1 MSLLLLKIFDLK
13 GMKSHF
19 LILFVFILMGCA
31 KEEDS
36 YVPKPRG
43 FNRINLPAVSYQK
56 LKGDYPYEFEYSTS
70 ALIQPDTFGLAE
82 PYWIIIY
89 YPSLEA
95 RIQLTYKNFGGDLQ
109 RLQAHTLDAFRLAD
123 KHLIR
128 ATGKTEKIQAFKNG
142 KKAVIIELEGEVP
155 SHYQFYTTDTTKHF
169 LRGAV
174 YLMEVSKNDSLQPVI
189 DFLKKDTQH
198 LLHTLR
204 WKK

>member
-1 MSLLLLKIFDLK
+1 MKWYFLVLFGIFL
-13 GMKSHF
+13 
-19 LILFVFILMGCA
+19 VGCGN
-31 KEEDS
+31 EES
-36 YVPKPRG
+36 AYAPKPRG
-43 FNRINLPAVSYQK
+43 FNRIDLPATSYQK
-56 LKGDYPYEFEYSTS
+56 LKGDYPYEFEYSAS

-95 RIQLTYKNFGGDLQ
+95 RIQLTYKNFGGDLSK
-109 RLQAHTLDAFRLAD
+109 LQAHTLDAFRLAD

-128 ATGKTEKIQAFKNG
+128 ATGKTEKIQTFKNG
-142 KKAVIIELEGEVP
+142 KSAVIIELEGEVP

-174 YLMEVSKNDSLQPVI
+174 YLMEVSKNDSLQPII

-198 LLHTLR
+198 LLQTLR

>member
-1 MSLLLLKIFDLK
+1 
-13 GMKSHF
+13 MKWF
-19 LILFVFILMGCA
+19 ILILFGFFFSGCK
-31 KEEDS
+31 KEENA
-36 YVPKPRG
+36 YIPKPRG
-43 FNRINLPAVSYQK
+43 FNRIDLPAVSYKK
-56 LKGDYPYEFEYSTS
+56 LVGDYPYEFEYSSS
-70 ALIQPDTFGLAE
+70 AIIQPDTFGLAE

-89 YPSLEA
+89 YPSIDA
-95 RIQLTYKNFGGDLQ
+95 RIQLTYKNFNGDLTK
-109 RLQAHTLDAFRLAD
+109 LQGHTLDAFRLAD

-128 ATGKTEKIQAFKNG
+128 ATGKRESIQTFKNG

-189 DFLKKDTQH
+189 DFLKKDSQH
-198 LLHTLR
+198 LLQTLR